1 MRFLQIRRRGQL
13 GLGLGCGFR
22 KRSKFFRRDVFG
34 KIRRRY
40 GRNLQPFFSGLA
52 WFLPLLLVLFDDVA
66 QIRFNRVINFG
77 VVFFLSRFR
86 FLRWEYDP
94 FFPSS
99 FFVRGAW
106 AAGTIGMFDGRNCP
120 REPTRLGGLGSMHD
134 LVFKLGENAQQFA
147 GFKWFDD
154 KAFGAYSFCLLGLER
169 FQLSYRQQDRGACSF
184 GGFLEALAHLQAA
197 VARHVNI
204 QDDEIGFLLRDL
216 FQRSRAVVDGDDL
229 VARVRENF
237 SPHVLGG
244 HAVIGEQY
252 LPSQRKFL

>member
-1 MRFLQIRRRGQL
+1 MRFLQIRGGQL
-13 GLGLGCGFR
+13 GLDLGC
-22 KRSKFFRRDVFG
+22 
-34 KIRRRY
+34 
-40 GRNLQPFFSGLA
+40 RNLQFVLSGLG
-52 WFLPLLLVLFDDVA
+52 WFFFLLLVLFDDTA
-66 QIRFNRVINFG
+66 QIRFNRVVSFG
-77 VVFFLSRFR
+77 VVFVLRRFR
-86 FLRWEYDP
+86 FLRWECEP
-94 FFPSS
+94 SFTSS

-106 AAGTIGMFDGRNCP
+106 AAGKIGMLHGRNCP

-154 KAFGAYSFCLLGLER
+154 KAFSTYSFCLLGLER
-169 FQLSYRQQDRGACSF
+169 LQFSYSQQDRGACRF

-204 QDDEIGFLLRDL
+204 QDDEIGLLLRDL
-216 FQRSRAVVDGDDL
+216 FQRSRAVVDGNDL

-252 LPSQRKFL
+252 LPSQRNPLMRGDNAKVT